1 MQVPVTA
8 WTPFLRSIHSAQ
20 WAHVCRGFMRLKVSA
35 QWGVM
40 SVMQSGGADSPWRPH
55 LPQEPERGLNPER
68 WQWHSKKR
76 KWLRRFIT
84 VFLVLLLLAKH
95 MKYADIEG
103 QGKTGYSVAPLPFR
117 LFLFIRK
124 QRPECWQSAHNQE
137 VNWGSW
143 GGFVQQ
149 VHLAR

>member
-8 WTPFLRSIHSAQ
+8 WTPFLRSIRSAQ
-20 WAHVCRGFMRLKVSA
+20 WAHNVQRFHETQSECTVRSHLWCSRGVLTA
-35 QWGVM
+35 P
-40 SVMQSGGADSPWRPH
+40 GGHISHRNQNAVWWR
-55 LPQEPERGLNPER
+55 
-68 WQWHSKKR
+68 WHSKKR
-76 KWLRRFIT
+76 KWLRCFIT

-143 GGFVQQ
+143 GGFEQQ
-149 VHLAR
+149 VHLAS

>member
-8 WTPFLRSIHSAQ
+8 WTPFLRSIRSAQ
-20 WAHVCRGFMRLKVSA
+20 WAHNVQRFHET
-35 QWGVM
+35 
-40 SVMQSGGADSPWRPH
+40 QSECTVRSHLWCSRGGADSPWRPH

-143 GGFVQQ
+143 GGFAQQ
-149 VHLAR
+149 VHLAS